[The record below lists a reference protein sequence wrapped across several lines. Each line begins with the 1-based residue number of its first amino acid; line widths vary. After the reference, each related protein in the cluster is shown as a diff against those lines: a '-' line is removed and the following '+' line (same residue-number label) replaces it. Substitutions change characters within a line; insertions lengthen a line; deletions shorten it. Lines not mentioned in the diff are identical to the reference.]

1 MALRLRGD
9 VKEGV
14 RMLGRN
20 QFADAKVRATL
31 ASDENV
37 TVTLRKGVAGHY
49 KAVPSLDLKG
59 ATGGAFELKWRLG
72 DQDGH

>member
-1 MALRLRGD
+1 
-9 VKEGV
+9 
-14 RMLGRN
+14 MLGRN

-37 TVTLRKGVAGHY
+37 TVTLRKGVTGHHKPIPGLY
-49 KAVPSLDLKG
+49 LKG
-59 ATGGAFELKWRLG
+59 ATGGAFELKRGLG

>member
-1 MALRLRGD
+1 
-9 VKEGV
+9 
-14 RMLGRN
+14 MLGRN

-49 KAVPSLDLKG
+49 KPVTSLYLKG
-59 ATGGAFELKWRLG
+59 ATGGAFELKRRLG